1 MASNLE
7 CVPPEILVRIAGILD
22 TAHPPSLLAFAC
34 ANKGCYVI
42 ASISLYRTI
51 KITIDEG
58 QQLAHDVK
66 TLEKML
72 QRDESFAHV
81 RRLILLCKS
90 PGTRYRY
97 ISLDPCERMEDD
109 LELRGCWD
117 LYRSESHLW
126 PSNTGRIA
134 DSRWQQLGR
143 LVRQLPGLTDLFWA
157 SPQSCQFP
165 QSLLQALHED
175 LPRCRLHHYGFHL
188 DSLDGKSSHPH
199 DFAAARSPCLYSIG
213 DLWHCDHTMLLAA
226 VQRLRPPRLKRIY
239 LWKNSSGIGWDS
251 DKCQRPQSV
260 LREHIQLDGPESPRS
275 VPTDLVSTRTF
286 GEISALRVLKL
297 YIVVSPKSLPPPESF
312 TSLVTLTLTC
322 STDASSRSKQSW
334 TYTAFFLRHLP
345 RLATLQLREWDR
357 RQSIAPCLGSNLRT
371 LELSTRRRSSIWEP
385 LKDEI
390 LRHISKCSPHLES
403 LAVEVRRSR
412 GDAAEVARY
421 RALGR
426 LPWLRHLD
434 LTLDAAPPGFFYS
447 WDANGVMTHYDTGIE
462 TWFDEQDKHYLDGNL
477 HPLREGHA
485 RDFLINSAIDETLA
499 RSIFEVID
507 GAKAKRSDGVAPVP
521 LERLKLRV
529 SGGSSFKERRA
540 INSPTGYVW
549 PFLTAVQRTWLVER
563 DVRDDA
569 RDVLH
574 VHETKPWVRTS
585 CLDIPRVEEEEK
597 SPRWMAIWR
606 RIWPNETEGRVWWD
620 DWKSFPLALTPEMPR
635 NGDLTCLES
644 NSREPLRTLELA
656 WNRVL

>member
-1 MASNLE
+1 MASKLD

-22 TAHPPSLLAFAC
+22 TAHPASLLAFAC

-42 ASISLYRTI
+42 ASVFLYRTI

-66 TLEKML
+66 TLEMML
-72 QRDESFAHV
+72 QRDDSFAHV

-109 LELRGCWD
+109 LKLRGCWD

-134 DSRWQQLGR
+134 D
-143 LVRQLPGLTDLFWA
+143 
-157 SPQSCQFP
+157 
-165 QSLLQALHED
+165 
-175 LPRCRLHHYGFHL
+175 
-188 DSLDGKSSHPH
+188 
-199 DFAAARSPCLYSIG
+199 
-213 DLWHCDHTMLLAA
+213 M
-226 VQRLRPPRLKRIY
+226 QRLRPPRLKRIY

-286 GEISALRVLKL
+286 GDMSALRVLKL
-297 YIVVSPKSLPPPESF
+297 YIVVSPKSLPPPEIF

-322 STDASSRSKQSW
+322 STDANSRSKQSW

-357 RQSIAPCLGSNLRT
+357 RQSIQPCLGSNLRT

-385 LKDEI
+385 LKDDI
-390 LRHISKCSPHLES
+390 LRHIAKCSPHLES

-421 RALGR
+421 RTLGR
-426 LPWLRHLD
+426 LPRLRHLD

-462 TWFDEQDKHYLDGNL
+462 TWFDEQDKKYLDGNL

-485 RDFLINSAIDETLA
+485 RDFLVNSAIDAALA

-507 GAKAKRSDGVAPVP
+507 GAKAKRPDGLAPVS
-521 LERLKLRV
+521 LERLSLRV

-540 INSPTGYVW
+540 VNSPTGYVW

-563 DVRDDA
+563 DVRDYA
-569 RDVLH
+569 RGVLH
-574 VHETKPWVRTS
+574 VHETRPWVRTS
-585 CLDIPRVEEEEK
+585 CLGIPRVEEEEK

-620 DWKSFPLALTPEMPR
+620 DWESFPLALTPELPR

-644 NSREPLRTLELA
+644 NSLEEFIVFDREPLPID
-656 WNRVL
+656 VV